1 MDKKVSM
8 LQLML
13 VLLVVFVFITLTDIS
28 LIFGAVLLPF
38 AVYFLVDLKH
48 RSNYHFWLTFISF
61 LIPAVL
67 LLAPDAWL
75 WFVVLYIVAAVV
87 HGTLK
92 KEVSQELTIF
102 YVTSALMLG
111 IIGGLN
117 LLQGLGFI
125 QPLSNIYLDFR
136 NWYMDQIEMYGTLAS
151 STFDADLIRASLD
164 QIFIN
169 LPAYVTVISF
179 MLALYTVL
187 MQRVLLKSSSI
198 KLWNYRS
205 FKDWAF
211 PRFILYLFL
220 ILFIVSFLTTEGTAT
235 QSTIGNVLLVLEWAL
250 YLHGLSFSYFFFRE
264 KNLNVVLSILLL
276 IPLAI
281 LRPLTLLIGIFEMI
295 FRLRALLLMKRK

>member
-13 VLLVVFVFITLTDIS
+13 VLLVVFLFITLADIS
-28 LIFGAVLLPF
+28 LLFGAVLLPF

-67 LLAPDAWL
+67 LLSPDAWL
-75 WFVVLYIVAAVV
+75 WFVVLYIVATVV
-87 HGTLK
+87 HRTLK
-92 KEVSQELTIF
+92 KEVSQELTLF
-102 YVTSALMLG
+102 YVTFTLMLG

-136 NWYMDQIEMYGTLAS
+136 NWYMEQIEMYGTLAS
-151 STFDADLIRASLD
+151 STFDADIMRASMD

-187 MQRVLLKSSSI
+187 MQRVLFKSSSI
-198 KLWNYRS
+198 RLWDYRS

-220 ILFIVSFLTTEGTAT
+220 IVFIVSFFTTEGTTA
-235 QSTIGNVLLVLEWAL
+235 QSTMGNLLVVLEWAL
-250 YLHGLSFSYFFFRE
+250 FLHGLSFSYFFFRE
-264 KNLNVVLSILLL
+264 RNLNMVLSILLL
-276 IPLAI
+276 VPLAI

-295 FRLRALLLMKRK
+295 FRLRTLLQTKRK

>member
-1 MDKKVSM
+1 
-8 LQLML
+8 
-13 VLLVVFVFITLTDIS
+13 
-28 LIFGAVLLPF
+28 
-38 AVYFLVDLKH
+38 
-48 RSNYHFWLTFISF
+48 
-61 LIPAVL
+61 
-67 LLAPDAWL
+67 
-75 WFVVLYIVAAVV
+75 
-87 HGTLK
+87 
-92 KEVSQELTIF
+92 VSQELTIF

-136 NWYMDQIEMYGTLAS
+136 NWYMEQIEMYGTLAS
-151 STFDADLIRASLD
+151 STFDADLMRASMD

-220 ILFIVSFLTTEGTAT
+220 ILFIVSFLTTEGTAA
-235 QSTIGNVLLVLEWAL
+235 QSTIGNLLLVLEWAL

-264 KNLNVVLSILLL
+264 KNLNMVLSVLLL

-295 FRLRALLLMKRK
+295 FRLRTLLLMKRK